1 MEIAGSERLLMLY
14 AYAFIYANKKIKDK
28 FLRKQQRNFAIKI
41 QLVALKN
48 KASVIYAWDL
58 GLDEVL

>member
-1 MEIAGSERLLMLY
+1 MLY